1 MSAICSVSL
10 AAADQTPDDPDA
22 AYRFV
27 ICLAMPIRATKF
39 DNIMPD
45 GVTFSIESNGC
56 DAYLIPSILVC
67 LSGYYWQ
74 DGRDENTYP
83 TPRGHGPPAQTV
95 LATLSGRDAP
105 RPLLRLLAVETS
117 ARLIYQRIRGAEKK
131 DAKGVGA
138 AGTRVQRCLGEAEEK
153 VGQTEG
159 CLKKYR
165 PSPFNYHDIHGIHR
179 IFDYSLIGF
188 SYPKE
193 KSYS

>member
-1 MSAICSVSL
+1 MGLNVRPTTQTIVFRLIAKMKFSSILLMSAICSVSL
-10 AAADQTPDDPDA
+10 AAADQTPDDP
-22 AYRFV
+22 
-27 ICLAMPIRATKF
+27 
-39 DNIMPD
+39 
-45 GVTFSIESNGC
+45 
-56 DAYLIPSILVC
+56 
-67 LSGYYWQ
+67 
-74 DGRDENTYP
+74 DENTYP